1 MAYYLVPV
9 AGDRDRATGLLA
21 LNGIQNV
28 EGEDGGLVARLAAP
42 DPQKA
47 RVRVLASLEG
57 GDFEVGEPSDEID
70 GKSAGLRE

>member
-9 AGDRDRATGLLA
+9 AGDRARAAGLLE
-21 LNGIQNV
+21 LNGIQV
-28 EGEDGGLVARLAAP
+28 VAEEGDGLVARLAAP

-57 GDFEVGEPSDEID
+57 GDFEVGEPSGQSEDRP
-70 GKSAGLRE
+70 SR

>member
-9 AGDRDRATGLLA
+9 AGDQARAAGLLA
-21 LNGIQNV
+21 LNGIENV
-28 EGEDGGLVARLAAP
+28 VGEDGGLVARLAAP

-57 GDFEVGEPSDEID
+57 GDFEVGEASDDE
-70 GKSAGLRE
+70 

>member
-9 AGDRDRATGLLA
+9 AGDRARAAGLLA

-28 EGEDGGLVARLAAP
+28 AGEDGGLVARLAAP

-47 RVRVLASLEG
+47 RLRVVASLEG
-57 GDFEVGEPSDEID
+57 GDFEVGEPSDDE
-70 GKSAGLRE
+70 

>member
-9 AGDRDRATGLLA
+9 AGDRARAASLLA
-21 LNGIQNV
+21 LNGIENV
-28 EGEDGGLVARLAAP
+28 VGEDGGLVARLAAP

-57 GDFEVGEPSDEID
+57 GDFEVGEPSDD
-70 GKSAGLRE
+70 K

>member
-9 AGDRDRATGLLA
+9 AGDRDRAAGLLA

-47 RVRVLASLEG
+47 RVRVLASLDG

-70 GKSAGLRE
+70 GNPGGLRE

>member
-9 AGDRDRATGLLA
+9 AGDRARAAALLA
-21 LNGIQNV
+21 LNGIENV
-28 EGEDGGLVARLAAP
+28 VVEDGGLVARLAAP

-57 GDFEVGEPSDEID
+57 GDFEVGEPSDDSE
-70 GKSAGLRE
+70 GKPGG

>member
-9 AGDRDRATGLLA
+9 AGDRARAAGLLA

-28 EGEDGGLVARLAAP
+28 VVEDGGLVARLAAP

-57 GDFEVGEPSDEID
+57 GDFEVGEPSDESE
-70 GKSAGLRE
+70 GKPGE

>member
-1 MAYYLVPV
+1 
-9 AGDRDRATGLLA
+9 LLA

-28 EGEDGGLVARLAAP
+28 EVDDGGLVARLAAP

-57 GDFEVGEPSDEID
+57 GDFEVGEPSDESE
-70 GKSAGLRE
+70 GEPGLSE

>member
-9 AGDRDRATGLLA
+9 AGDRARAAGLLA
-21 LNGIQNV
+21 LNGIENV
-28 EGEDGGLVARLAAP
+28 AGEDGGLVARLAAP

-57 GDFEVGEPSDEID
+57 GNFEVGQPSDESEAKP
-70 GKSAGLRE
+70 GE

>member
-9 AGDRDRATGLLA
+9 AGDQARAAGLLA

-28 EGEDGGLVARLAAP
+28 EVEDGGLVARLAAP

-57 GDFEVGEPSDEID
+57 GDFEVGEPSDDE
-70 GKSAGLRE
+70 

>member
-9 AGDRDRATGLLA
+9 AGDRARAAGLLA

-28 EGEDGGLVARLAAP
+28 VSEDGGLVARLAAP

-57 GDFEVGEPSDEID
+57 GNFEVGQPSDESEAAP
-70 GKSAGLRE
+70 GE

>member
-9 AGDRDRATGLLA
+9 AGDRARAADLLA

-28 EGEDGGLVARLAAP
+28 AGKDGGLVARLAAP

-57 GDFEVGEPSDEID
+57 GGFEVGEPSDESE
-70 GKSAGLRE
+70 GAPGE

>member
-9 AGDRDRATGLLA
+9 AGDRARAAGLLA
-21 LNGIQNV
+21 FNGIENV
-28 EGEDGGLVARLAAP
+28 VGEDGGLVARLAAP

-57 GDFEVGEPSDEID
+57 GDFEVGEPSDESERKP
-70 GKSAGLRE
+70 GE

>member
-9 AGDRDRATGLLA
+9 AGDRARAAGLLA
-21 LNGIQNV
+21 LNGIENV
-28 EGEDGGLVARLAAP
+28 VGEDGGLVARLAAP

-57 GDFEVGEPSDEID
+57 GDFEVGEPSDDE
-70 GKSAGLRE
+70 

>member
-9 AGDRDRATGLLA
+9 AGDKARAAGLLA
-21 LNGIQNV
+21 LNGIENV
-28 EGEDGGLVARLAAP
+28 VGEDGGLVARLAAP

-57 GDFEVGEPSDEID
+57 GDFEVGDPSDDE
-70 GKSAGLRE
+70 LQQ